1 MTFKLPVICPFCE
14 KEVVYDWS
22 EFIVDQEKDHGE
34 VENTI
39 ECDEFE
45 CPYCKENFNVF
56 GSIYEA
62 PKGTYSYHEL
72 SAEPIQE

>member
-1 MTFKLPVICPFCE
+1 MTKLPISCPFCS
-14 KEVVYDWS
+14 KELDFEWS
-22 EFIVDQEKDHGE
+22 KYIVDQEKYGKE

-45 CPYCKENFNVF
+45 CIGCHEVFNVF
-56 GSIYEA
+56 GSVYEE
-62 PKGTYSYHEL
+62 PKGKYSYHEL